1 MTPRGAFYKI
11 LDGSADRME
20 DPSHPLARQIGLLC
34 HDLDTGVPENESYRR
49 FGERC
54 AQVRYRTFATL
65 LIQNLQRGSRQ
76 LIELLERES
85 IEAFDERKRKARMA
99 GETALTKL
107 LIPMV
112 MMLGIV
118 LVLILVPAFLRFL
131 KT

>member
-1 MTPRGAFYKI
+1 
-11 LDGSADRME
+11 
-20 DPSHPLARQIGLLC
+20 
-34 HDLDTGVPENESYRR
+34 
-49 FGERC
+49 
-54 AQVRYRTFATL
+54 
-65 LIQNLQRGSRQ
+65 
-76 LIELLERES
+76 
-85 IEAFDERKRKARMA
+85 MA